1 MGRQLTSESAIQKKL
16 VDGLAAQGWWVQK
29 VVGQSRNGLPD
40 LVAIHNGETLWIE
53 VKRDN
58 GKLSRFQTLEIANM
72 TMNGAKVLVIFG
84 MAEAADFLDNDADT
98 IFDDMRKAKKLVC
111 SYRKLF
117 PTISSEQ

>member
-98 IFDDMRKAKKLVC
+98 VFDDMRKAKKLVC

-117 PTISSEQ
+117 PEVDDNE

>member
-1 MGRQLTSESAIQKKL
+1 MERQLTSESAIQKKL
-16 VDGLAAQGWWVQK
+16 LDGLAAQGWWVQK

-58 GKLSRFQTLEIANM
+58 GKLSRFQMLEITDMAK
-72 TMNGAKVLVIFG
+72 NGAKVLVIFG
-84 MAEAADFLDNDADT
+84 MAEAADFLDNDANT
-98 IFDDMRKAKKLVC
+98 VFEDMRRARKMVC

-117 PTISSEQ
+117 PEVDNND